1 MSTGKIEGKIG
12 HPGMEQGCLSCS
24 LGFISLDTINTIKR
38 EREREDM
45 SNLDGQRGKGEEK
58 GI

>member
-38 EREREDM
+38 ERPNTLCALV
-45 SNLDGQRGKGEEK
+45 S
-58 GI
+58 IVVYY